1 MPTPCYKGHTYGW
14 DSATTTPCNV
24 RSRHL
29 YELAC
34 QLDLEGV
41 VAKRAAILYG
51 QNARGE
57 EWVKIRIQG
66 IHRRKDEGLVQGGRL
81 SVSMPHIGAVKAE
94 EISIVACTEGLA
106 GHDEIGHMW
115 RQHAPSGS
123 RTARSKTRCAQDLM
137 SRCISIGV
145 NVKIRH

>member
-1 MPTPCYKGHTYGW
+1 MAKMPGVKSG
-14 DSATTTPCNV
+14 S
-24 RSRHL
+24 RSESRVFT
-29 YELAC
+29 
-34 QLDLEGV
+34 EG
-41 VAKRAAILYG
+41 RT
-51 QNARGE
+51 R
-57 EWVKIRIQG
+57 
-66 IHRRKDEGLVQGGRL
+66 GLVQGGRL

-106 GHDEIGHMW
+106 GPDEIGHMW